1 MTPGSAV
8 VFCPDDRYLMPMS
21 NSLPWGAVGY
31 MDNGC
36 TATLIDSRHIV
47 AAAHCFCYDDTGFWQ
62 DNLFFY
68 PNFNPNRT
76 NTQSF
81 AIDRAVVGTR
91 VETGGEFQAS
101 DWGIGHLA
109 KDVTDFPALPIACI
123 LTVPANVNSSGYG
136 RDLSFFGMG
145 QAPPGGSSKMGCNV
159 WWQPALV
166 DPECKVYKIDQD
178 QLFFDCATVGGNS
191 GSPVLYKIGNNHFL
205 AGVIHGPGNPVQWH
219 GWWSIADL
227 QVEPGSPVSVA
238 SRGANNLDVFV
249 VGKDG
254 GIYTAA
260 WGPQTDS
267 TWKGWWRISDLE
279 AKPGSSVSVTSR
291 GADWLDIFVV
301 GNDGGIYTASWNPA
315 FEDGW
320 HGWWRIGDI
329 AVDPGSPVSVVSR
342 SANKLDVFVTGS
354 DGGIYT
360 AAWEPGFEDGW
371 HGWWRIG
378 NNAVDPGSPVSV
390 VSRSADKLDV
400 FVTGSDGGIYTAA
413 WEPGFEDGWHGWWRI
428 GNNAVDPGSPV
439 SVVSRGA
446 DKLDVFVTGSDGGI
460 YTAAW
465 EPGFTDGW
473 HGWSRIGDLA
483 ADPESYIAAVSR
495 GTDKL
500 DIFVVGPDGKV
511 QANGWEPKFPC
522 GWKGWQNVLDASF
535 KPGSCLGAISRS
547 SDWLDVFAASVDSNV
562 YTAAWNPAFT
572 CEACGDQG
580 PALDHLNAGPSAKRF
595 QYAPRFAKN
604 VAIARHVDG
613 SARTEVFVIDS
624 DNDLVVTRSR
634 NGNSVADGFSAF
646 SSLGSITSP
655 RQIAAFIQTNAKPQV
670 VVTSEAGKLYT
681 RAVSKSSDSWNGW
694 TTIDLPAGVTEALDV
709 DAAYDSEGNNQ
720 IFVVGDD
727 GNLYTR
733 GRINKEPDSA
743 WKGWEKLTASGS
755 IRKVTAL
762 RRADGTEQA
771 FLIDSAGGL
780 ATLWQMEAKPSS
792 SWTAPGNFENPSKSA
807 IIDIDAAWTEDEQT
821 WIFAVDEKGALWVRA
836 MVSKDSS
843 QGWGDWQPWATNLYA
858 PSAKSLQPQP
868 EGIVS
873 LTASRW
879 QEETGGDI
887 VPVVFATDNK
897 GNIYYT
903 THDRSGGWS
912 AWRSFYH

>member
-1 MTPGSAV
+1 M

-47 AAAHCFCYDDTGFWQ
+47 AAAHCFCYDDTGSWQ
-62 DNLFFY
+62 NNLFFY

-81 AIDRAVVGTR
+81 VIDRAVVGTR

-123 LTVPANVNSSGYG
+123 LNAPANVNSSGYG

-166 DPECKVYKIDQD
+166 DPECKVYRIDQD

-191 GSPVLYKIGNNHFL
+191 GSPVLYKIGNNYFL

-342 SANKLDVFVTGS
+342 SA
-354 DGGIYT
+354 
-360 AAWEPGFEDGW
+360 
-371 HGWWRIG
+371 
-378 NNAVDPGSPVSV
+378 
-390 VSRSADKLDV
+390 DKLDV

-413 WEPGFEDGWHGWWRI
+413 WEPGFD
-428 GNNAVDPGSPV
+428 
-439 SVVSRGA
+439 
-446 DKLDVFVTGSDGGI
+446 
-460 YTAAW
+460 
-465 EPGFTDGW
+465 DGW

-522 GWKGWQNVLDASF
+522 GWKGWQNVLDTSF
-535 KPGSCLGAISRS
+535 KPGSYLGAISRS
-547 SDWLDVFAASVDSNV
+547 SDWLDVFAASVDSRV
-562 YTAAWNPAFT
+562 YTASWNPAFT

-613 SARTEVFVIDS
+613 SARTAVFVIDS

-646 SSLGSITSP
+646 NSLGSITSP

-670 VVTSEAGKLYT
+670 VVTSEAGMLYT
-681 RAVSKSSDSWNGW
+681 RAVSKSSDIWDGW

-727 GNLYTR
+727 GNLYAR

-771 FLIDSAGGL
+771 FLIDSAGDL

-792 SWTAPGNFENPSKSA
+792 SWTAPGNFQNPSKSA

-843 QGWGDWQPWATNLYA
+843 QGWEDWQPWATNLYA

>member
-1 MTPGSAV
+1 MCNRSTGSQFGIREGYTIPFAVKSENSGGERKSLFIRHNHHITDRGNGQKLNKISLLFILLFLIYDLTPGSAV
-8 VFCPDDRYLMPMS
+8 VFCPDDRFLMPMS

-62 DNLFFY
+62 NNLFFY

-81 AIDRAVVGTR
+81 VIDRAVVGTR

-342 SANKLDVFVTGS
+342 SA
-354 DGGIYT
+354 
-360 AAWEPGFEDGW
+360 
-371 HGWWRIG
+371 
-378 NNAVDPGSPVSV
+378 
-390 VSRSADKLDV
+390 
-400 FVTGSDGGIYTAA
+400 
-413 WEPGFEDGWHGWWRI
+413 
-428 GNNAVDPGSPV
+428 
-439 SVVSRGA
+439 

-522 GWKGWQNVLDASF
+522 GWKGWQNVLDTSF
-535 KPGSCLGAISRS
+535 KPGSYLGAISRS
-547 SDWLDVFAASVDSNV
+547 SDWLDVFAASVDSSV

>member
-1 MTPGSAV
+1 MNKISLLFILLFLIYDLTPGSAV
-8 VFCPDDRYLMPMS
+8 VFCPDDRFLMPMS

-47 AAAHCFCYDDTGFWQ
+47 AAAHCFCYDDTGSWQ
-62 DNLFFY
+62 NNLFFY

-342 SANKLDVFVTGS
+342 SAN
-354 DGGIYT
+354 
-360 AAWEPGFEDGW
+360 
-371 HGWWRIG
+371 
-378 NNAVDPGSPVSV
+378 
-390 VSRSADKLDV
+390 
-400 FVTGSDGGIYTAA
+400 
-413 WEPGFEDGWHGWWRI
+413 
-428 GNNAVDPGSPV
+428 
-439 SVVSRGA
+439 
-446 DKLDVFVTGSDGGI
+446 KLDVFVTGSDGGI

>member
-1 MTPGSAV
+1 MCNRSTGSQFGIREGYTIPFAVKSENSGGERKSLFIRHNHHITDRGNGQKLNKISLLFILLFLIYDLTPGSAV
-8 VFCPDDRYLMPMS
+8 VFCPDDRFLMPMS

-47 AAAHCFCYDDTGFWQ
+47 AAAHCFCYDDTGSWQ
-62 DNLFFY
+62 NNLFFY

-81 AIDRAVVGTR
+81 VIDRAVVGTR

-123 LTVPANVNSSGYG
+123 LNAPANVNSSGYG

-191 GSPVLYKIGNNHFL
+191 GSPVLYKIGNNYFL

-315 FEDGW
+315 
-320 HGWWRIGDI
+320 
-329 AVDPGSPVSVVSR
+329 
-342 SANKLDVFVTGS
+342 
-354 DGGIYT
+354 
-360 AAWEPGFEDGW
+360 
-371 HGWWRIG
+371 
-378 NNAVDPGSPVSV
+378 
-390 VSRSADKLDV
+390 
-400 FVTGSDGGIYTAA
+400 
-413 WEPGFEDGWHGWWRI
+413 FEDGWHGWWRI

-547 SDWLDVFAASVDSNV
+547 SDWLDVFAASVDSSV

-646 SSLGSITSP
+646 NSLGSITSP

-681 RAVSKSSDSWNGW
+681 RAVSKSSDIWDGW

>member
-1 MTPGSAV
+1 M

-47 AAAHCFCYDDTGFWQ
+47 AAAHCFCYDDTGSWQ
-62 DNLFFY
+62 NNLFFY

-81 AIDRAVVGTR
+81 VIDRAVVGTR

-123 LTVPANVNSSGYG
+123 LNAPANVNSSGYG

-166 DPECKVYKIDQD
+166 DPECKVYRIDQD

-191 GSPVLYKIGNNHFL
+191 GSPVLYKIGNNYFL

-342 SANKLDVFVTGS
+342 
-354 DGGIYT
+354 
-360 AAWEPGFEDGW
+360 
-371 HGWWRIG
+371 
-378 NNAVDPGSPVSV
+378 
-390 VSRSADKLDV
+390 
-400 FVTGSDGGIYTAA
+400 
-413 WEPGFEDGWHGWWRI
+413 
-428 GNNAVDPGSPV
+428 
-439 SVVSRGA
+439 GA

-465 EPGFTDGW
+465 EPGFDDGW

-522 GWKGWQNVLDASF
+522 GWKGWQNVLDTSF
-535 KPGSCLGAISRS
+535 KPGSYLGAISRS
-547 SDWLDVFAASVDSNV
+547 SDWLDVFAASVDSSV

-613 SARTEVFVIDS
+613 SARTAVFVIDS

-646 SSLGSITSP
+646 NSLGSITSP

-670 VVTSEAGKLYT
+670 VVTSEAGMLYT
-681 RAVSKSSDSWNGW
+681 RAVSKSSDIWDGW

-727 GNLYTR
+727 GNLYAR

-771 FLIDSAGGL
+771 FLIDSAGDL

-792 SWTAPGNFENPSKSA
+792 SWTAPGNFQNPSKSA

-843 QGWGDWQPWATNLYA
+843 QGWEDWQPWATNLYA

>member
-1 MTPGSAV
+1 M

-47 AAAHCFCYDDTGFWQ
+47 AAAHCFCYDDTGSWQ
-62 DNLFFY
+62 NNLFFY

-81 AIDRAVVGTR
+81 VIDRAVVGTR

-123 LTVPANVNSSGYG
+123 LNAPANVNSSGYG

-166 DPECKVYKIDQD
+166 DPECKVYRIDQD

-191 GSPVLYKIGNNHFL
+191 GSPVLYKIGNNYFL

-342 SANKLDVFVTGS
+342 SA
-354 DGGIYT
+354 
-360 AAWEPGFEDGW
+360 
-371 HGWWRIG
+371 
-378 NNAVDPGSPVSV
+378 
-390 VSRSADKLDV
+390 DKLDV

-413 WEPGFEDGWHGWWRI
+413 WEPGFD
-428 GNNAVDPGSPV
+428 
-439 SVVSRGA
+439 
-446 DKLDVFVTGSDGGI
+446 
-460 YTAAW
+460 
-465 EPGFTDGW
+465 DGW

-522 GWKGWQNVLDASF
+522 GWKGWQNVLDTSF
-535 KPGSCLGAISRS
+535 KPGSYLGAISRS
-547 SDWLDVFAASVDSNV
+547 SDWLDVFAASVDSRV
-562 YTAAWNPAFT
+562 YTASWNPAFT

-613 SARTEVFVIDS
+613 SARTAVFVIDS

-646 SSLGSITSP
+646 NSLGSITSP

-670 VVTSEAGKLYT
+670 VVTSEAGMLYT
-681 RAVSKSSDSWNGW
+681 RAVSKSSDIWDGW

-727 GNLYTR
+727 GNLYAR

-771 FLIDSAGGL
+771 FLIDSAGDL
-780 ATLWQMEAKPSS
+780 AK
-792 SWTAPGNFENPSKSA
+792 
-807 IIDIDAAWTEDEQT
+807 
-821 WIFAVDEKGALWVRA
+821 
-836 MVSKDSS
+836 
-843 QGWGDWQPWATNLYA
+843 
-858 PSAKSLQPQP
+858 
-868 EGIVS
+868 
-873 LTASRW
+873 
-879 QEETGGDI
+879 
-887 VPVVFATDNK
+887 
-897 GNIYYT
+897 
-903 THDRSGGWS
+903 
-912 AWRSFYH
+912 

>member
-1 MTPGSAV
+1 M

-62 DNLFFY
+62 NNLFFY

-166 DPECKVYKIDQD
+166 DPECKVYRIDQD

-267 TWKGWWRISDLE
+267 TWKVWWRISDLE

-342 SANKLDVFVTGS
+342 S
-354 DGGIYT
+354 
-360 AAWEPGFEDGW
+360 
-371 HGWWRIG
+371 
-378 NNAVDPGSPVSV
+378 
-390 VSRSADKLDV
+390 
-400 FVTGSDGGIYTAA
+400 
-413 WEPGFEDGWHGWWRI
+413 
-428 GNNAVDPGSPV
+428 
-439 SVVSRGA
+439 A

-792 SWTAPGNFENPSKSA
+792 SWTAPGNFQNPSKSA

>member
-1 MTPGSAV
+1 LNKISLLFILLFLIYDLTPGSAV
-8 VFCPDDRYLMPMS
+8 VFCPDDRFLMPMS

-47 AAAHCFCYDDTGFWQ
+47 AAAHCFCYDDTGSWQ
-62 DNLFFY
+62 NNLFFY

-320 HGWWRIGDI
+320 HGWWRIG
-329 AVDPGSPVSVVSR
+329 
-342 SANKLDVFVTGS
+342 
-354 DGGIYT
+354 
-360 AAWEPGFEDGW
+360 
-371 HGWWRIG
+371 

-390 VSRSADKLDV
+390 VSRS
-400 FVTGSDGGIYTAA
+400 
-413 WEPGFEDGWHGWWRI
+413 
-428 GNNAVDPGSPV
+428 
-439 SVVSRGA
+439 A

>member
-1 MTPGSAV
+1 M
-8 VFCPDDRYLMPMS
+8 
-21 NSLPWGAVGY
+21 
-31 MDNGC
+31 
-36 TATLIDSRHIV
+36 
-47 AAAHCFCYDDTGFWQ
+47 
-62 DNLFFY
+62 
-68 PNFNPNRT
+68 
-76 NTQSF
+76 
-81 AIDRAVVGTR
+81 
-91 VETGGEFQAS
+91 
-101 DWGIGHLA
+101 
-109 KDVTDFPALPIACI
+109 
-123 LTVPANVNSSGYG
+123 
-136 RDLSFFGMG
+136 
-145 QAPPGGSSKMGCNV
+145 
-159 WWQPALV
+159 
-166 DPECKVYKIDQD
+166 
-178 QLFFDCATVGGNS
+178 
-191 GSPVLYKIGNNHFL
+191 
-205 AGVIHGPGNPVQWH
+205 
-219 GWWSIADL
+219 
-227 QVEPGSPVSVA
+227 
-238 SRGANNLDVFV
+238 
-249 VGKDG
+249 
-254 GIYTAA
+254 
-260 WGPQTDS
+260 
-267 TWKGWWRISDLE
+267 
-279 AKPGSSVSVTSR
+279 
-291 GADWLDIFVV
+291 
-301 GNDGGIYTASWNPA
+301 
-315 FEDGW
+315 
-320 HGWWRIGDI
+320 
-329 AVDPGSPVSVVSR
+329 
-342 SANKLDVFVTGS
+342 
-354 DGGIYT
+354 
-360 AAWEPGFEDGW
+360 
-371 HGWWRIG
+371 
-378 NNAVDPGSPVSV
+378 
-390 VSRSADKLDV
+390 
-400 FVTGSDGGIYTAA
+400 
-413 WEPGFEDGWHGWWRI
+413 
-428 GNNAVDPGSPV
+428 

-465 EPGFTDGW
+465 EPGFEDGW

-522 GWKGWQNVLDASF
+522 GWKGWQNVLDTSF
-535 KPGSCLGAISRS
+535 KPGSYLGAISRS
-547 SDWLDVFAASVDSNV
+547 SDWLDVFAASVDSSV

-646 SSLGSITSP
+646 NSLGSITSP

-670 VVTSEAGKLYT
+670 VVTSEAGMLYT
-681 RAVSKSSDSWNGW
+681 RAVSKSSDIWDGW

-727 GNLYTR
+727 GNLYAR

-792 SWTAPGNFENPSKSA
+792 SWTAPGNFQNPSKSA

-843 QGWGDWQPWATNLYA
+843 QGWEDWQPWATNLYA

>member
-1 MTPGSAV
+1 
-8 VFCPDDRYLMPMS
+8 MS

-47 AAAHCFCYDDTGFWQ
+47 AAAHCFCYDDTGSWQ
-62 DNLFFY
+62 NNLFFY

-81 AIDRAVVGTR
+81 VIDRAVVGTR

-123 LTVPANVNSSGYG
+123 LNAPANVNSSGYG

-166 DPECKVYKIDQD
+166 DPECKVYRIDQD

-191 GSPVLYKIGNNHFL
+191 GSPVLYKIGNNYFL

-342 SANKLDVFVTGS
+342 SA
-354 DGGIYT
+354 
-360 AAWEPGFEDGW
+360 
-371 HGWWRIG
+371 
-378 NNAVDPGSPVSV
+378 
-390 VSRSADKLDV
+390 DKLDV

-413 WEPGFEDGWHGWWRI
+413 WEPGFD
-428 GNNAVDPGSPV
+428 
-439 SVVSRGA
+439 
-446 DKLDVFVTGSDGGI
+446 
-460 YTAAW
+460 
-465 EPGFTDGW
+465 DGW

-522 GWKGWQNVLDASF
+522 GWKGWQNVLDTSF
-535 KPGSCLGAISRS
+535 KPGSYLGAISRS
-547 SDWLDVFAASVDSNV
+547 SDWLDVFAASVDSRV
-562 YTAAWNPAFT
+562 YTASWNPAFT

-613 SARTEVFVIDS
+613 SARTAVFVIDS

-646 SSLGSITSP
+646 NSLGSITSP

-670 VVTSEAGKLYT
+670 VVTSEAGMLYT
-681 RAVSKSSDSWNGW
+681 RAVSKSSDIWDGW

-727 GNLYTR
+727 GNLYAR

-771 FLIDSAGGL
+771 FLIDSAGDL

-792 SWTAPGNFENPSKSA
+792 SWTAPGNFQNPSKSA

-843 QGWGDWQPWATNLYA
+843 QGWEDWQPWATNLYA

>member
-1 MTPGSAV
+1 
-8 VFCPDDRYLMPMS
+8 
-21 NSLPWGAVGY
+21 
-31 MDNGC
+31 
-36 TATLIDSRHIV
+36 
-47 AAAHCFCYDDTGFWQ
+47 
-62 DNLFFY
+62 
-68 PNFNPNRT
+68 
-76 NTQSF
+76 
-81 AIDRAVVGTR
+81 
-91 VETGGEFQAS
+91 
-101 DWGIGHLA
+101 
-109 KDVTDFPALPIACI
+109 
-123 LTVPANVNSSGYG
+123 
-136 RDLSFFGMG
+136 
-145 QAPPGGSSKMGCNV
+145 
-159 WWQPALV
+159 
-166 DPECKVYKIDQD
+166 
-178 QLFFDCATVGGNS
+178 
-191 GSPVLYKIGNNHFL
+191 
-205 AGVIHGPGNPVQWH
+205 
-219 GWWSIADL
+219 
-227 QVEPGSPVSVA
+227 
-238 SRGANNLDVFV
+238 
-249 VGKDG
+249 
-254 GIYTAA
+254 
-260 WGPQTDS
+260 
-267 TWKGWWRISDLE
+267 
-279 AKPGSSVSVTSR
+279 
-291 GADWLDIFVV
+291 
-301 GNDGGIYTASWNPA
+301 
-315 FEDGW
+315 
-320 HGWWRIGDI
+320 
-329 AVDPGSPVSVVSR
+329 
-342 SANKLDVFVTGS
+342 
-354 DGGIYT
+354 
-360 AAWEPGFEDGW
+360 
-371 HGWWRIG
+371 
-378 NNAVDPGSPVSV
+378 
-390 VSRSADKLDV
+390 
-400 FVTGSDGGIYTAA
+400 
-413 WEPGFEDGWHGWWRI
+413 
-428 GNNAVDPGSPV
+428 V

-465 EPGFTDGW
+465 EPGFEDGW

-522 GWKGWQNVLDASF
+522 GWKGWQNVLDTSF
-535 KPGSCLGAISRS
+535 KPGSYLGAISRS
-547 SDWLDVFAASVDSNV
+547 SDWLDVFAASVDSRV
-562 YTAAWNPAFT
+562 YTASWNPAFT

-613 SARTEVFVIDS
+613 SARTAVFVIDS

-646 SSLGSITSP
+646 NSLGSITSP

-670 VVTSEAGKLYT
+670 VVTSEAGMLYT
-681 RAVSKSSDSWNGW
+681 RAVSKSSDIWDGW

-727 GNLYTR
+727 GNLYAR

-771 FLIDSAGGL
+771 FLIDSAGDL

-792 SWTAPGNFENPSKSA
+792 SWTAPGNFQNPSKSA

-843 QGWGDWQPWATNLYA
+843 QGWEDWQPWATNLYA

>member
-1 MTPGSAV
+1 MNKISLLFILLFLIYDLTPGSAV
-8 VFCPDDRYLMPMS
+8 VFCPDDRFLMPMS

-47 AAAHCFCYDDTGFWQ
+47 AAAHCFCYDDTGSWQ
-62 DNLFFY
+62 NNLFFY

-329 AVDPGSPVSVVSR
+329 
-342 SANKLDVFVTGS
+342 
-354 DGGIYT
+354 
-360 AAWEPGFEDGW
+360 
-371 HGWWRIG
+371 
-378 NNAVDPGSPVSV
+378 
-390 VSRSADKLDV
+390 
-400 FVTGSDGGIYTAA
+400 
-413 WEPGFEDGWHGWWRI
+413 
-428 GNNAVDPGSPV
+428 AVDPGSPV

-836 MVSKDSS
+836 MVSKDPS

>member
-1 MTPGSAV
+1 M

-47 AAAHCFCYDDTGFWQ
+47 AAAHCFCYDDTGSWQ
-62 DNLFFY
+62 NNLFFY

-81 AIDRAVVGTR
+81 VIDRAVVGTR

-123 LTVPANVNSSGYG
+123 LNAPANVNSSGYG

-166 DPECKVYKIDQD
+166 DPECKVYRIDQD

-191 GSPVLYKIGNNHFL
+191 GSPVLYKIGNNYFL

-320 HGWWRIGDI
+320 HGWWRIG
-329 AVDPGSPVSVVSR
+329 
-342 SANKLDVFVTGS
+342 
-354 DGGIYT
+354 
-360 AAWEPGFEDGW
+360 
-371 HGWWRIG
+371 

-413 WEPGFEDGWHGWWRI
+413 WEPGFD
-428 GNNAVDPGSPV
+428 
-439 SVVSRGA
+439 
-446 DKLDVFVTGSDGGI
+446 
-460 YTAAW
+460 
-465 EPGFTDGW
+465 DGW

-522 GWKGWQNVLDASF
+522 GWKGWQNVLDTSF
-535 KPGSCLGAISRS
+535 KPGSYLGAISRS
-547 SDWLDVFAASVDSNV
+547 SDWLDVFAASVDSRV
-562 YTAAWNPAFT
+562 YTASWNPAFT

-613 SARTEVFVIDS
+613 SARTAVFVIDS

-646 SSLGSITSP
+646 NSLGSITSP

-670 VVTSEAGKLYT
+670 VVTSEAGMLYT
-681 RAVSKSSDSWNGW
+681 RAVSKSSDIWDGW

-727 GNLYTR
+727 GNLYAR

-771 FLIDSAGGL
+771 FLIDSAGDL

-792 SWTAPGNFENPSKSA
+792 SWTAPGNFQNPSKSA

-843 QGWGDWQPWATNLYA
+843 QGWEDWQPWATNLYA

>member
-1 MTPGSAV
+1 MNKISLLFILLFLIYDLTPGSAV
-8 VFCPDDRYLMPMS
+8 VFCPDDRFLMPMS

-47 AAAHCFCYDDTGFWQ
+47 AAAHCFCYDDTGSWQ
-62 DNLFFY
+62 NNLFFY

-320 HGWWRIGDI
+320 HGWWRIG
-329 AVDPGSPVSVVSR
+329 
-342 SANKLDVFVTGS
+342 
-354 DGGIYT
+354 
-360 AAWEPGFEDGW
+360 
-371 HGWWRIG
+371 

-390 VSRSADKLDV
+390 VSRSA
-400 FVTGSDGGIYTAA
+400 
-413 WEPGFEDGWHGWWRI
+413 
-428 GNNAVDPGSPV
+428 N
-439 SVVSRGA
+439 
-446 DKLDVFVTGSDGGI
+446 KLDVFVTGSDGGI

>member
-1 MTPGSAV
+1 MERKSLFIRQNHHIKNRGNGQKLNKLNLLFILFFIVYDLTPGSAV
-8 VFCPDDRYLMPMS
+8 VFCPDDRFLMPMS
-21 NSLPWGAVGY
+21 NSLSWGAVGY

-62 DNLFFY
+62 NNLFFY

-81 AIDRAVVGTR
+81 VIDRAVVGTR

-360 AAWEPGFEDGW
+360 AAWEPGF
-371 HGWWRIG
+371 
-378 NNAVDPGSPVSV
+378 
-390 VSRSADKLDV
+390 
-400 FVTGSDGGIYTAA
+400 
-413 WEPGFEDGWHGWWRI
+413 
-428 GNNAVDPGSPV
+428 
-439 SVVSRGA
+439 
-446 DKLDVFVTGSDGGI
+446 
-460 YTAAW
+460 
-465 EPGFTDGW
+465 TDGW

-613 SARTEVFVIDS
+613 SARTAVFVIDS

-634 NGNSVADGFSAF
+634 NGNGVADGFSAF
-646 SSLGSITSP
+646 NSLGSITSP

-670 VVTSEAGKLYT
+670 VVTSEAGMLYT

>member
-1 MTPGSAV
+1 MNKISLLFILLFLIYDLTPGSAV
-8 VFCPDDRYLMPMS
+8 VFCPDDRFLMPMS

-47 AAAHCFCYDDTGFWQ
+47 AAAHCFCYDDTGSWQ
-62 DNLFFY
+62 NNLFFY

-360 AAWEPGFEDGW
+360 AAWEPGF
-371 HGWWRIG
+371 
-378 NNAVDPGSPVSV
+378 
-390 VSRSADKLDV
+390 
-400 FVTGSDGGIYTAA
+400 
-413 WEPGFEDGWHGWWRI
+413 
-428 GNNAVDPGSPV
+428 
-439 SVVSRGA
+439 
-446 DKLDVFVTGSDGGI
+446 
-460 YTAAW
+460 
-465 EPGFTDGW
+465 TDGW

-613 SARTEVFVIDS
+613 SARTAVFVIDS

>member
-1 MTPGSAV
+1 MNKISLLFILLFLIYDLTPGSAV
-8 VFCPDDRYLMPMS
+8 VFCPDDRFLMPMS

-47 AAAHCFCYDDTGFWQ
+47 AAAHCFCYDDTGSWQ
-62 DNLFFY
+62 NNLFFY

-166 DPECKVYKIDQD
+166 DPECKVYRIDQD

-342 SANKLDVFVTGS
+342 SAN
-354 DGGIYT
+354 
-360 AAWEPGFEDGW
+360 
-371 HGWWRIG
+371 
-378 NNAVDPGSPVSV
+378 
-390 VSRSADKLDV
+390 
-400 FVTGSDGGIYTAA
+400 
-413 WEPGFEDGWHGWWRI
+413 
-428 GNNAVDPGSPV
+428 
-439 SVVSRGA
+439 
-446 DKLDVFVTGSDGGI
+446 KLDVFVTGSDGGI

>member
-1 MTPGSAV
+1 MNKISLLFILLFLIYDLTPGSAV
-8 VFCPDDRYLMPMS
+8 VFCPDDRFLMPMS

-47 AAAHCFCYDDTGFWQ
+47 AAAHCFCYDDTGSWQ
-62 DNLFFY
+62 NNLFFY

-191 GSPVLYKIGNNHFL
+191 GSPVLYKIGNNYFL

-329 AVDPGSPVSVVSR
+329 TVDPGSPVSVVSR
-342 SANKLDVFVTGS
+342 S
-354 DGGIYT
+354 
-360 AAWEPGFEDGW
+360 
-371 HGWWRIG
+371 
-378 NNAVDPGSPVSV
+378 
-390 VSRSADKLDV
+390 
-400 FVTGSDGGIYTAA
+400 
-413 WEPGFEDGWHGWWRI
+413 
-428 GNNAVDPGSPV
+428 
-439 SVVSRGA
+439 A

>member
-1 MTPGSAV
+1 MERKSLFIRHNHHIKNRGNGQKLNKINLLFILFFIVYDLTPGSAV
-8 VFCPDDRYLMPMS
+8 VFCPDDRYLMPIS

-47 AAAHCFCYDDTGFWQ
+47 AAAHCFCYDDTGSWQ
-62 DNLFFY
+62 NNLFFY

-81 AIDRAVVGTR
+81 VIDRAVVGTR

-191 GSPVLYKIGNNHFL
+191 GSPVLYKIGNNYFL

-329 AVDPGSPVSVVSR
+329 TVDPGSPVS
-342 SANKLDVFVTGS
+342 A
-354 DGGIYT
+354 
-360 AAWEPGFEDGW
+360 
-371 HGWWRIG
+371 
-378 NNAVDPGSPVSV
+378 

-400 FVTGSDGGIYTAA
+400 FVTGSDGGIY
-413 WEPGFEDGWHGWWRI
+413 
-428 GNNAVDPGSPV
+428 S
-439 SVVSRGA
+439 
-446 DKLDVFVTGSDGGI
+446 
-460 YTAAW
+460 AAW

-613 SARTEVFVIDS
+613 SARTAVFVIDS

-646 SSLGSITSP
+646 NSLGSITSP

-792 SWTAPGNFENPSKSA
+792 SWTAPGNFQNPSKSA

-836 MVSKDSS
+836 MVSKDPS

-887 VPVVFATDNK
+887 VPVVFATDNR
-897 GNIYYT
+897 GNIYHT

>member
-1 MTPGSAV
+1 V

-123 LTVPANVNSSGYG
+123 LNAPANVNSSGYG

-166 DPECKVYKIDQD
+166 DPECKVYRIDQD

-191 GSPVLYKIGNNHFL
+191 GSPVLYKIGNNYFL

-342 SANKLDVFVTGS
+342 
-354 DGGIYT
+354 
-360 AAWEPGFEDGW
+360 
-371 HGWWRIG
+371 
-378 NNAVDPGSPVSV
+378 
-390 VSRSADKLDV
+390 
-400 FVTGSDGGIYTAA
+400 
-413 WEPGFEDGWHGWWRI
+413 
-428 GNNAVDPGSPV
+428 
-439 SVVSRGA
+439 GA

-522 GWKGWQNVLDASF
+522 GWKGWQNVLDTSF
-535 KPGSCLGAISRS
+535 KPGSYLGAISRS
-547 SDWLDVFAASVDSNV
+547 SDWLDVFAASVDSSV

-604 VAIARHVDG
+604 VAIARYVDG
-613 SARTEVFVIDS
+613 SARTSVFVIDS

-634 NGNSVADGFSAF
+634 NGNGVADSFSAF

-670 VVTSEAGKLYT
+670 VVTSEAGMLYT
-681 RAVSKSSDSWNGW
+681 RAVSKSSDIWDGW

-755 IRKVTAL
+755 YRKVTAL

-771 FLIDSAGGL
+771 FLVDSAGEL

-792 SWTAPGNFENPSKSA
+792 SWTALGNFQNPSKSA

-836 MVSKDSS
+836 MVSKDPS